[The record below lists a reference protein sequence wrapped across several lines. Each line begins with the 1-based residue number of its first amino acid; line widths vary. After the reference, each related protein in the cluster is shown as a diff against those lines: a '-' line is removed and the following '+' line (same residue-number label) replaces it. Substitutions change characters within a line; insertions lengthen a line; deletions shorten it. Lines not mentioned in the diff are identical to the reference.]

1 MTALDGSLPRAFSPS
16 LDPMEP
22 QDRCR
27 LGDASLEMV
36 TGPETSAHIAE
47 KRHVND
53 QLMWIPEIARLIT
66 SRWISLV
73 PSKMV

>member
-1 MTALDGSLPRAFSPS
+1 MPAGQEMGSLFSLP
-16 LDPMEP
+16 
-22 QDRCR
+22 
-27 LGDASLEMV
+27 G
-36 TGPETSAHIAE
+36 
-47 KRHVND
+47 